1 MTPESETSQKPPG
14 RPDLRVFIYA
24 PEAEPKTLVVNPHLS
39 IAELAKLASVNLMA
53 EDCVFADPPDDDEDA
68 DVDHHE
74 PLPHETRLG
83 TIAGSG
89 RNVHVVIHPCRH
101 VVVTVQYQSHTL
113 QRRFSPA
120 RTVGQVRHW
129 ALHKL
134 KLNDA
139 ATDKLLLQV
148 CGSTRRPGPDV
159 RLGSIVGR
167 ICAVCFDL
175 VPDRV
180 VEG

>member
-1 MTPESETSQKPPG
+1 MTPETGDKPG
-14 RPDLRVFIYA
+14 GTKPDIRVFIYA
-24 PEAEPKTLVVNPHLS
+24 PEADPKTMVVDPHLS
-39 IAELAKLASVNLMA
+39 IAELAQLAGVNLVP
-53 EDCVFADPPDDDEDA
+53 EDCAFADPPADEEDA
-68 DVDHHE
+68 DTDHHE
-74 PLPHETRLG
+74 PIAPHTKLG
-83 TIAGSG
+83 TIAGSS

-101 VVVTVQYQSHTL
+101 IVVTVQYQSQTL

-148 CGSTRRPGPDV
+148 CGSSRRPGPDV

-167 ICAVCFDL
+167 SCAVCFDL